1 MSYHPYLAADDAVV
15 FPILTDSELAV
26 LEALGTRQPVAAGE
40 YLYREGDPTYDFYVI
55 LSGVVEV
62 VVHSDGEER
71 IHQSPGTWAIPG
83 RAEPA
88 DR

>member
-1 MSYHPYLAADDAVV
+1 MSYHPSLAADDAVV

-26 LEALGTRQPVAAGE
+26 LEALGTRQPVAEGE

-55 LSGVVEV
+55 LSGAVEV
-62 VVHSDGEER
+62 VVHADGEEQIINR
-71 IHQSPGTWAIPG
+71 QGPG

-88 DR
+88 DQ